1 LLVDIGYPAYAG
13 KIQKQEARMR
23 HLLLLALVAVFV
35 ASTGPAFAADNAAP
49 SGKEHGQGHDCHKPK
64 PPETS

>member
-1 LLVDIGYPAYAG
+1 MRRLLMLAMMMTLFVPLAG
-13 KIQKQEARMR
+13 
-23 HLLLLALVAVFV
+23 
-35 ASTGPAFAADNAAP
+35 SAFAADNASP